1 MSGQMLRA
9 ALRRQREELAG
20 WQKGALGLLLLA
32 VLANLALGA
41 LAMKERTAAE
51 EWKEEYIQAET
62 AKMEAVAA
70 RMEAEAAREEMEAAR
85 REQEVWAQK
94 CAALPEYQYAGE
106 CVLTAYCCEKYK
118 HICGTGTGLTAT
130 GTAGG
135 PRNGGGGSG
144 CDPPGEPGIYQR
156 CGVPGGGYGR
166 SDKGKPDRRGH
177 GDTPGGGRIRTADG
191 GSVVYRAAGTIKI
204 RPPAGGPESGSA
216 KEIYEHLNYERKKE
230 ICQWK
235 V

>member
-1 MSGQMLRA
+1 MSGQMMRA

-62 AKMEAVAA
+62 ARMEAVAA
-70 RMEAEAAREEMEAAR
+70 RMEAEAAREDMEAAR

-130 GTAGG
+130 GLPVAPGMVAVDPDVIPLGSRVFINGVEYLAADTGG
-135 PRNGGGGSG
+135 AIKGNII
-144 CDPPGEPGIYQR
+144 DIAMETHKEADDF
-156 CGVPGGGYGR
+156 GR
-166 SDKGKPDRRGH
+166 
-177 GDTPGGGRIRTADG
+177 
-191 GSVVYRAAGTIKI
+191 RAAEVWFIA
-204 RPPAGGPESGSA
+204 PQE
-216 KEIYEHLNYERKKE
+216 
-230 ICQWK
+230 Q
-235 V
+235 

>member
-1 MSGQMLRA
+1 
-9 ALRRQREELAG
+9 
-20 WQKGALGLLLLA
+20 
-32 VLANLALGA
+32 
-41 LAMKERTAAE
+41 MKERTAAE

-130 GTAGG
+130 GLPVAPGMVAVDPDVIPLGSRVFINGVEYLAADTGEAIKGNRIDVAMETHQEADVFGRQTAEVWFIA
-135 PRNGGGGSG
+135 P
-144 CDPPGEPGIYQR
+144 
-156 CGVPGGGYGR
+156 
-166 SDKGKPDRRGH
+166 
-177 GDTPGGGRIRTADG
+177 
-191 GSVVYRAAGTIKI
+191 AGTIKI
-204 RPPAGGPESGSA
+204 RPPAGRAG
-216 KEIYEHLNYERKKE
+216 ERKRE
-230 ICQWK
+230 GNI
-235 V
+235 